1 MKSYKK
7 IIESLG
13 RERVVVNELLNK
25 YSSFRLGGPADL
37 FFKAKTVDELVC
49 AVSIAKINKIPLF
62 IMSGGTNLLISDDG
76 FRGLVIKNETDKIRL
91 VGVKGDNKI
100 RSVFLEADSGV
111 GVNRLVRY
119 TLEQGLS
126 GLEPFLGQP
135 GSIGGA
141 IWINAHNMRLG
152 KYFGDSVYSAI
163 VLDENCEMKKVSK
176 SYFNF
181 GYDESILQKT
191 HETVLSVVFKLETGD
206 GKSLWKKA
214 TMAQE
219 YRSNTQPKG
228 VFSSG
233 CTFRNISQSDAI
245 RLSSPNY
252 TRSAGFILESLG
264 LKGKTIGGAMY
275 SCEHAN
281 FIVHK
286 GQTKASDVLELIKLA
301 KKLALEKYSIDLKE
315 EIVLVGF

>member
-1 MKSYKK
+1 MKVYQKV
-7 IIESLG
+7 INLLG
-13 RERVVVNELLNK
+13 RKVAVNEPLSK
-25 YSSFRLGGPADL
+25 YSSFRLGGAADL
-37 FFKAKTVDELVC
+37 FLKAKTVDEL
-49 AVSIAKINKIPLF
+49 AKAITIAKINKIPVF
-62 IMSGGTNLLISDDG
+62 IMSGGTNLLISDEG
-76 FRGLVIKNETDKIRL
+76 FRGLVIKNETDRIRL
-91 VGVKGDNKI
+91 VGIKGNNKI

-141 IWINAHNMRLG
+141 MWINAHNMRMG
-152 KYFGDSVYSAI
+152 KYFGDSVYSATI
-163 VLDENCEMKKVSK
+163 LDERGEMKKVSR

-191 HETVLSVVFKLETGD
+191 HETVISVVFKLTSRDSE
-206 GKSLWKKA
+206 SLWKEA
-214 TMAQE
+214 SSAQE

-245 RLSSPNY
+245 RLSTPEY
-252 TRSAGFILESLG
+252 TPSAGYILDSLG
-264 LKGKTIGGAMY
+264 LKGKAIGGAMF
-275 SCEHAN
+275 STEHAN
-281 FIVHK
+281 FIIHK
-286 GQTKASDVLELIKLA
+286 GQARASDVLELIKLA
-301 KKLALEKYSIDLKE
+301 KKLALTKYNLELKE